1 MPKRPSAKNL
11 KECALNSVAQNIEE
25 ICYGYSRGSKE
36 LAKFYHEEQYLE
48 VEGPF
53 VVRFSDSI
61 IAIMVGIN
69 LFSLQIAIHNE
80 LKHGKSPFWQENAL
94 FVSKAKINVF

>member
-11 KECALNSVAQNIEE
+11 KEWALNCVAQNIEE
-25 ICYGYSRGSKE
+25 ICYGYNRGSKE

-53 VVRFSDSI
+53 VVRLSDFYIISFSFLYVLLHFNS
-61 IAIMVGIN
+61 
-69 LFSLQIAIHNE
+69 S
-80 LKHGKSPFWQENAL
+80 
-94 FVSKAKINVF
+94 

>member
-11 KECALNSVAQNIEE
+11 KECALNCVAQNIEE
-25 ICYGYSRGSKE
+25 ICYGYNRGSKE

-53 VVRFSDSI
+53 VVRLSDFI
-61 IAIMVGIN
+61 IVCTM
-69 LFSLQIAIHNE
+69 S
-80 LKHGKSPFWQENAL
+80 
-94 FVSKAKINVF
+94 

>member
-11 KECALNSVAQNIEE
+11 KEWALNCVAQNIEE
-25 ICYGYSRGSKE
+25 ICYGYNRGSKE

-53 VVRFSDSI
+53 VVRLSDFFVKSI
-61 IAIMVGIN
+61 SRN
-69 LFSLQIAIHNE
+69 FFLN
-80 LKHGKSPFWQENAL
+80 
-94 FVSKAKINVF
+94 

>member
-11 KECALNSVAQNIEE
+11 KEWALNCVAQNIEE
-25 ICYGYSRGSKE
+25 ICYGYNRGSKE

-53 VVRFSDSI
+53 VVRFFY
-61 IAIMVGIN
+61 N
-69 LFSLQIAIHNE
+69 F
-80 LKHGKSPFWQENAL
+80 FFF
-94 FVSKAKINVF
+94 FVCTTSF

>member
-11 KECALNSVAQNIEE
+11 KEWALNCVAQNIEE
-25 ICYGYSRGSKE
+25 ICYGFNRGSKE

-53 VVRFSDSI
+53 VVRFLYNFFFFFTKFFVKLI
-61 IAIMVGIN
+61 
-69 LFSLQIAIHNE
+69 SLYYYRIGQ
-80 LKHGKSPFWQENAL
+80 
-94 FVSKAKINVF
+94 VVC

>member
-11 KECALNSVAQNIEE
+11 KEWALNCVAQNIEE
-25 ICYGYSRGSKE
+25 ICYGYNRGSKE

-69 LFSLQIAIHNE
+69 LFSLQYSVARTPQV
-80 LKHGKSPFWQENAL
+80 GK
-94 FVSKAKINVF
+94 